1 MMPLH
6 SYMYVALLKK
16 PSCYD
21 KGVLKGSWTSYT
33 MTPLLVVTRAN
44 KDLDLGTLHIVGMLL
59 QVSLHPCTYDD
70 GVKEANDT
78 TNLL

>member
-1 MMPLH
+1 
-6 SYMYVALLKK
+6 
-16 PSCYD
+16 
-21 KGVLKGSWTSYT
+21 
-33 MTPLLVVTRAN
+33 MTPLLEVTRTK
-44 KDLDLGTLHIVGMLL
+44 KDLGLETLHMVDMLV